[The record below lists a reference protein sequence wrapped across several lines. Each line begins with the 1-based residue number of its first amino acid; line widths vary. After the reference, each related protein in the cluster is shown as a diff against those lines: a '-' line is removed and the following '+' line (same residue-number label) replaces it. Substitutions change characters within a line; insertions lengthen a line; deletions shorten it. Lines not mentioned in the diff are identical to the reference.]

1 MSESCYTAC
10 DTKSDNTDLKQLLFS
25 AFPLHLLV
33 SVLCFPVCKLNGTD
47 SVSREGYSVV
57 KMLAI
62 ELLHVRGLVAVAL
75 VRAAAGPQA
84 VGEICPAGA
93 PEEEAP
99 SCRTLHYQ
107 K

>member
-1 MSESCYTAC
+1 
-10 DTKSDNTDLKQLLFS
+10 
-25 AFPLHLLV
+25 
-33 SVLCFPVCKLNGTD
+33 
-47 SVSREGYSVV
+47 
-57 KMLAI
+57 MLASG
-62 ELLHVRGLVAVAL
+62 LLNVRGLVAVAL

-84 VGEICPAGA
+84 VGAIGPAGA